1 MKAELFITKERVPYI
16 VEALGTGRVTVTE
29 HNDNQNLVV
38 IEQVTELDLLHIF
51 HAGIHFG
58 SESMANA
65 LRRK

>member
-16 VEALGTGRVTVTE
+16 VEALGTDRVTVTE

-38 IEQVTELDLLHIF
+38 IEQVTELDLLHMF
-51 HAGIHFG
+51 HAGISFG